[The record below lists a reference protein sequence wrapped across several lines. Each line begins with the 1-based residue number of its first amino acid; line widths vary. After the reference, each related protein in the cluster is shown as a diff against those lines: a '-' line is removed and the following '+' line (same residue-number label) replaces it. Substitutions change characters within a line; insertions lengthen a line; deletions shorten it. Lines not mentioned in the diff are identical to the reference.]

1 MTKRG
6 AGSHSSDMTRVSRVL
21 VASVL
26 FCACDLGLPSGDDG
40 DEGGED
46 ESGDEPSEESG
57 DEASEESGD
66 EASEESGDE
75 ASEASSEGAVDDTG
89 AAEIPEELLG
99 AWVIPGSVAAS
110 VIAFADDGSFARANA
125 GELGGSCTT
134 TIERMSAGTFV
145 VEGDVVA
152 LHALEGLKRTDM
164 CGTVTEEPWL
174 PADEELTW
182 QVGQDEWGENLTLT
196 DATGYAAVYHRE

>member
-46 ESGDEPSEESG
+46 ESGEDESG